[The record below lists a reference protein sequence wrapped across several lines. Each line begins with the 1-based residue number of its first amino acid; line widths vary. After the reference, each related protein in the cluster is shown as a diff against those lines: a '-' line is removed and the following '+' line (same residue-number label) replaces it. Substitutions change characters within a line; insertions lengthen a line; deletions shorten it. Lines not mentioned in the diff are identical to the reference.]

1 MFTSTFQSPSQRQ
14 TLLANQMK
22 AAHAADDQSRLLLL
36 RSQWVHRFGVDCL
49 PEFSS
54 VDSVEEVE
62 PGLDQPGLDQP
73 GRFERLTHGLRQ
85 SLSEVSRAL
94 DDPTTSLDDPADDS
108 QEFKAPPLST
118 PRSLRRWLVNGD
130 DSLPKAS

>member
-1 MFTSTFQSPSQRQ
+1 MLTHVQVSAQRQ
-14 TLLANQMK
+14 TLLANQIL

-36 RSQWVHRFGVDCL
+36 RSQWVHRFGVDIFL
-49 PEFSS
+49 SS
-54 VDSVEEVE
+54 RLLDSVEEVE
-62 PGLDQPGLDQP
+62 PGLDQPG
-73 GRFERLTHGLRQ
+73 RFERFPMVLRQ
-85 SLSEVSRAL
+85 SLSEVRGGV
-94 DDPTTSLDDPADDS
+94 DDPTTSIDDPADDS

>member
-1 MFTSTFQSPSQRQ
+1 MLTSPFQSPSQRQ
-14 TLLANQMK
+14 TLLAGQMK
-22 AAHAADDQSRLLLL
+22 SAHAADDQNQLLLL
-36 RSQWVHRFGVDCL
+36 RSQWVHRFGVDSL
-49 PEFSS
+49 PEFAS

-62 PGLDQPGLDQP
+62 LELDQP
-73 GRFERLTHGLRQ
+73 GRFQQLTHGLRR
-85 SLSEVSRAL
+85 SLNEVSRAL
-94 DDPTTSLDDPADDS
+94 DDPTTSVADPADDP